1 MRYFFVIFAH
11 CALLSSMKSKQ
22 SRRHL
27 SVFFLL
33 QPLYNLTTTLDFFIE
48 QNLSL
53 KIHYAFPKNQKKA
66 KSSHLNS
73 RSLFQVRYT
82 GHRDLPMTERRV
94 KFETEIQDGFAEIA
108 ISSTGL
114 TLVLTWN
121 WKKSKSYG
129 CEFVK
134 EPGKVNGVKY

>member
-1 MRYFFVIFAH
+1 MVKNSNATFLVIFKH
-11 CALLSSMKSKQ
+11 CDTK
-22 SRRHL
+22 
-27 SVFFLL
+27 
-33 QPLYNLTTTLDFFIE
+33 NLDF
-48 QNLSL
+48 
-53 KIHYAFPKNQKKA
+53 
-66 KSSHLNS
+66 
-73 RSLFQVRYT
+73 FQVRYT

>member
-1 MRYFFVIFAH
+1 MTPKISIF
-11 CALLSSMKSKQ
+11 
-22 SRRHL
+22 
-27 SVFFLL
+27 
-33 QPLYNLTTTLDFFIE
+33 
-48 QNLSL
+48 
-53 KIHYAFPKNQKKA
+53 
-66 KSSHLNS
+66 
-73 RSLFQVRYT
+73 FQVRYT

-129 CEFVK
+129 CEFTK
-134 EPGKVNGVKY
+134 SITKVSFLQDLPSQIAKRQRSKLPSNDN

>member
-1 MRYFFVIFAH
+1 
-11 CALLSSMKSKQ
+11 
-22 SRRHL
+22 
-27 SVFFLL
+27 
-33 QPLYNLTTTLDFFIE
+33 
-48 QNLSL
+48 
-53 KIHYAFPKNQKKA
+53 
-66 KSSHLNS
+66 
-73 RSLFQVRYT
+73 
-82 GHRDLPMTERRV
+82 MTERRV